1 MSTLTANWLEA
12 IEKFPVDSVVTLHRV
27 AWDEYEELLDQVG
40 EAGGLRISYDD
51 GTLQVMTLS
60 PEHESYAEFISG
72 LVRLLSVRLRIN
84 IRFFGSTT
92 IKRRAR
98 TKGTE
103 PDACFYVQSVA
114 AIGNRMQL
122 DFALTRRPMWS
133 SRLICITSRSRSSP
147 STSRSVCL
155 KSGATTDGN
164 SPSISFRMK
173 PTSPLTTA
181 ARCHCSPLDFSQN
194 F

>member
-72 LVRLLSVRLRIN
+72 LVHLLSVRLRIN

-98 TKGTE
+98 T
-103 PDACFYVQSVA
+103 
-114 AIGNRMQL
+114 
-122 DFALTRRPMWS
+122 
-133 SRLICITSRSRSSP
+133 
-147 STSRSVCL
+147 
-155 KSGATTDGN
+155 
-164 SPSISFRMK
+164 
-173 PTSPLTTA
+173 
-181 ARCHCSPLDFSQN
+181 
-194 F
+194 